1 MDLELDL
8 SKEDYL
14 STNFFKLN
22 NEKFLTYSLMLQ
34 YLLDIGDNDLTK
46 SVWKELNKYDDFIKN
61 KKINEKG
68 SVNDF

>member
-1 MDLELDL
+1 
-8 SKEDYL
+8 
-14 STNFFKLN
+14 
-22 NEKFLTYSLMLQ
+22 MLQ